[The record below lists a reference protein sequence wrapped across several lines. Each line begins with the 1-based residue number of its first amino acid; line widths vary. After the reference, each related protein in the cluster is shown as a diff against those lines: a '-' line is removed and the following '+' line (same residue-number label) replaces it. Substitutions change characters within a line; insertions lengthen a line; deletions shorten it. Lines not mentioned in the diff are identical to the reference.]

1 MGLEV
6 RAPNPLLYYT
16 PHRLLSISSVRYHTV
31 TRVLVIAAWPDCP
44 FLSPQVA
51 QAIDSSN
58 DPRGYTHIS
67 EGLKVG
73 LEVMDGVGK
82 RAGARRVSE
91 L

>member
-1 MGLEV
+1 M
-6 RAPNPLLYYT
+6 
-16 PHRLLSISSVRYHTV
+16 SVRHYTV
-31 TRVLVIAAWPDCP
+31 TRVLAITPWPDCP

-67 EGLKVG
+67 KGLKVG
-73 LEVMDGVGK
+73 LEVMDGAGK